1 MSSDIL
7 LPILSLGPL
16 KETKMAQTKFLI
28 MGATGGEVDLQIVDR
43 YLPAVV
49 SNEWLDP
56 APTEAIL
63 RDAHRTVATFEAIL
77 GTGAFLAG
85 GQFSLANIA
94 LACLIDN
101 LMELP
106 DARLIVPE
114 GAAVRDCVIAFAR
127 AKYFWLQGRKL
138 VCCLAFLQSLSPQS
152 A

>member
-1 MSSDIL
+1 MSDDIL
-7 LPILSLGPL
+7 MPLLSPGTL
-16 KETKMAQTKFLI
+16 KETKMARRKFLI
-28 MGATGGEVDLQIVDR
+28 TGATGGEVDPQIVGR

-63 RDAHRTVATFEAIL
+63 RDARRTVATFEAIL

-85 GQFSLANIA
+85 GLFSLADIA

-101 LMELP
+101 LTELP

-114 GAAVRDCVIAFAR
+114 GAALRDWCNRIRVREVFLAAR
-127 AKYFWLQGRKL
+127 RKVGL
-138 VCCLAFLQSLSPQS
+138 LFGLPSIR
-152 A
+152 